1 MARRKKNRRVQR
13 GASRSQPPR
22 AFPWWTIGRG
32 LLALLLVAVVVWGS
46 NRLTDPKTLPLR
58 QVSIKGQFKRVTQQK
73 LHRVTANYVSGGF
86 FNVNLKAIRMA
97 VEKLPWVAQANVRRV
112 WPDSLQIE
120 VHEKIPLA
128 RWGEDALISI
138 EGEIFTPPEAS
149 FPKGLPKLQGPPD
162 SERLL
167 MSRLGKIQA
176 QLSSLGLQVVQL
188 TLGERR
194 DWHVVFEDGMELIL
208 GRAHSKQRLTR
219 FQQIYAH
226 LLRLHREDIK
236 RVDMRYTNGFAITW
250 HDGNTAP
257 AWVRE
262 AAFDV

>member
-22 AFPWWTIGRG
+22 AFPWWTIGQG
-32 LLALLLVAVVVWGS
+32 LLTLSLVGVVVWGI
-46 NRLTDPKTLPLR
+46 NHLADPETLPLR
-58 QVSIKGQFKRVTQQK
+58 QVNIKGQFKYVTQQK
-73 LHRVTANYVSGGF
+73 LHKVTAGYVKGGF
-86 FNVNLKAIRMA
+86 FNVNLKTIRTV
-97 VEKLPWVAQANVRRV
+97 VEELPWVAQVNVRRV
-112 WPDSLQIE
+112 WPDALQIE
-120 VHEKIPLA
+120 VQEKIPLA
-128 RWGEDALISI
+128 RWGKDALISI

-149 FPKGLPKLQGPPD
+149 FPQGLPKLQGPPD

-167 MSRLGKIQA
+167 VSRLEKIQA
-176 QLSSLGLQVVQL
+176 QLNSLGLRVVQL
-188 TLGERR
+188 TMGERR

-250 HDGNTAP
+250 HGNTAP

>member
-1 MARRKKNRRVQR
+1 MARRKKNRRTQR

-22 AFPWWTIGRG
+22 ALPWWAIGRG
-32 LLALLLVAVVVWGS
+32 LLALSFVGVVVWGI
-46 NRLTDPKTLPLR
+46 NRLADPKTLPLR
-58 QVSIKGQFKRVTQQK
+58 QVSIKGQFKHVTQQK
-73 LHRVTANYVSGGF
+73 LHKAAAGYVNDGF
-86 FNVNLKAIRMA
+86 FNVNLKTIRTV
-97 VEKLPWVAQANVRRV
+97 VEELPWVARVNVRRV
-112 WPDSLQIE
+112 WPDGLQIE
-120 VHEKIPLA
+120 VQEKIPLA

-138 EGEIFTPPEAS
+138 KGEIFTPHEES
-149 FPKGLPKLQGPPD
+149 FPRGLPKLQGPPD

-167 MSRLGKIQA
+167 VSRLGEIQA
-176 QLSSLGLQVVQL
+176 QLSSQGLRVVQL
-188 TLGERR
+188 TMGERR

-250 HDGNTAP
+250 HGNTAP
-257 AWVRE
+257 AWVCE